1 MPDQLDEIAA
11 RVAYW
16 RKHVDP
22 SGDRNI
28 PNLRPRDAAT
38 LILIDRTGSAPKV
51 LLGRR
56 HHGHKF
62 MPGKFVFPGGR
73 VEPDD
78 RRIAV
83 ATPLHPAVEAKLM
96 HRVRR
101 PSGVHARSLALA
113 AIRETFEETG
123 LLIGRKAEVPTASE
137 AGANVFEQAGVMPEL
152 AGVHFV
158 ARAITPPHRPRRF
171 DTRFFAAEAETI
183 AHRIE
188 GVIHAEAELVELTW
202 LAIREAQNL
211 EMPAIT
217 RIVLD
222 VLEQRIAGGFNP
234 ATSVPFF
241 RMVHGRHTCELI

>member
-1 MPDQLDEIAA
+1 
-11 RVAYW
+11 
-16 RKHVDP
+16 
-22 SGDRNI
+22 
-28 PNLRPRDAAT
+28 
-38 LILIDRTGSAPKV
+38 V

-56 HHGHKF
+56 HSGHKF

-96 HRVRR
+96 HHVRR
-101 PSGVHARSLALA
+101 PSPAHARSLALA

-123 LLIGRKAEVPTASE
+123 LLIGRKAEAPPA
-137 AGANVFEQAGVMPEL
+137 AIGPNVFDQAGVRPEL
-152 AGVHFV
+152 ANVHFV
-158 ARAITPPHRPRRF
+158 ARAVTPPHRTRRF
-171 DTRFFAAEAETI
+171 DSRFFAAEAETI

-188 GVIHAEAELVELTW
+188 GVIHADAELVELTW
-202 LAIREAQNL
+202 LPIREAQNL